1 MDKTWKERRELADS
15 CSYFPIESPCSLNDR
30 DSFASSVQALKPM
43 KKTVVERN
51 KVKKNYSSQHYVSS
65 PLKKPRAKVL
75 VPRLHFSPKEP
86 TRNKVMTPVEK
97 TKTVLSKK
105 ARVAAPPANATGKE
119 FYMDA
124 AVLKNVRGAIEQ
136 QKMNMSSGTSFPAA
150 NHDAAYQQ
158 ILHDQAEIELSE
170 DSQNRFANRNIE
182 DKIRK
187 VQKEMR
193 QVLSDTSQSSRRELI
208 AQQQEQVLKKV

>member
-1 MDKTWKERRELADS
+1 
-15 CSYFPIESPCSLNDR
+15 
-30 DSFASSVQALKPM
+30 
-43 KKTVVERN
+43 
-51 KVKKNYSSQHYVSS
+51 
-65 PLKKPRAKVL
+65 
-75 VPRLHFSPKEP
+75 
-86 TRNKVMTPVEK
+86 MTPVEK

-105 ARVAAPPANATGKE
+105 ARAAAPPPNANASNATGKE

-124 AVLKNVRGAIEQ
+124 AVLKNVKGAIEQ
-136 QKMNMSSGTSFPAA
+136 QKMNMSSGTSFPPA

-193 QVLSDTSQSSRRELI
+193 QVLSDTSQSSRRELMV
-208 AQQQEQVLKKV
+208 Q